1 MTPRQ
6 FEIIC
11 GLEKSRDWRRT
22 IHYEGDTL
30 KALIQRNILRPHAQ
44 VSFVISALST
54 SLQGFSLSVQN
65 IEPEKAY

>member
-6 FEIIC
+6 FEIVC

-44 VSFVISALST
+44 VREHRHFSTKYYSSGIFVT
-54 SLQGFSLSVQN
+54 S
-65 IEPEKAY
+65 KY

>member
-6 FEIIC
+6 FEILC

-44 VSFVISALST
+44 VRKRRHFST
-54 SLQGFSLSVQN
+54 KYQSGGILNRKRHIMSTW
-65 IEPEKAY
+65 